1 MLKATRCGPPA
12 VDREHPSSL
21 GQVCIKGATVG
32 ETLATGVACASPC
45 TAADPEDDFEAD
57 QLGRRPRHN
66 HRRRSRRAWR
76 GRGNADGIAM
86 YGSGQFHT
94 EDYYLAQKLLKGALG
109 TNNFDANSRLCMSSA
124 VAGYTRSLGSDGP
137 ALLLRGSGSL
147 LGGLSDRH
155 QHRRMPS
162 GAVPAAAEEET
173 QKPNGSVKIVVVDPR
188 RTDTAKA
195 ADIHLPIAP
204 GSDLALLH
212 GIAHL
217 MLRDN
222 GQDPAFID
230 DHTENFDAFFDV
242 AARWTPAGGPQVLQ
256 HPRENGCAR
265 WPGSSTGATK
275 GAEPCG
281 RWG

>member
-1 MLKATRCGPPA
+1 MTDTPRSVRSQCPYCGVGCGLELLPPA
-12 VDREHPSSL
+12 VKGQAVKRDAEGNPMWTARGDRQHPSNL

-32 ETLATGVACASPC
+32 ETLAQGRLRQPLFRTKIS
-45 TAADPEDDFEAD
+45 DDFAPISWDEALERITD
-57 QLGRRPRHN
+57 QIQTSMAR
-66 HRRRSRRAWR
+66 
-76 GRGNADGIAM
+76 RGNADGIAM

-137 ALLLRGSGSL
+137 PCSYEDLDHCSVAFLIGTNTAECHPVLFQRLLKRKKRNPGSI
-147 LGGLSDRH
+147 
-155 QHRRMPS
+155 
-162 GAVPAAAEEET
+162 T
-173 QKPNGSVKIVVVDPR
+173 IVVVDPR

-217 MLRDN
+217 VLREN
-222 GQDPAFID
+222 GQDPDFID
-230 DHTENFDAFFDV
+230 DHTEHYDAFLTW
-242 AARWTPAGGPQVLQ
+242 RPAGRHGV
-256 HPRENGCAR
+256 
-265 WPGSSTGATK
+265 
-275 GAEPCG
+275 
-281 RWG
+281 